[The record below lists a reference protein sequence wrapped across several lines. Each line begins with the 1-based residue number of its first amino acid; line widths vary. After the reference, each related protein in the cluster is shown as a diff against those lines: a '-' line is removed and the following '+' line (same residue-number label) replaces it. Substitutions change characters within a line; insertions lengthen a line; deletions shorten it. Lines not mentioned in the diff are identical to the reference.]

1 MTTGHTYGDKDV
13 RIISKERIYDGFLKF
28 SKVKCCFKLFK
39 GGWSSYVTRELIEKE
54 EAVGVILYDEKND
67 LVGIIEQ
74 FRVGAI
80 KSSFNAWQ
88 FEIVAGMVG
97 RDESLEE
104 VAKREVLEET
114 GICVSELCPIISYLP
129 SAGVSDEKM
138 NLFCGYADLINKS
151 GYFGLESENEDIKL
165 HVWSF
170 DEAMQGLYDGYFN
183 SAASIIALQWL
194 EKYRQEAALC

>member
-54 EAVGVILYDEKND
+54 EAGVILYDEKND

-88 FEIVAGMVG
+88 
-97 RDESLEE
+97 L
-104 VAKREVLEET
+104 
-114 GICVSELCPIISYLP
+114 
-129 SAGVSDEKM
+129 
-138 NLFCGYADLINKS
+138 
-151 GYFGLESENEDIKL
+151 KL
-165 HVWSF
+165 
-170 DEAMQGLYDGYFN
+170 
-183 SAASIIALQWL
+183 LQAWL
-194 EKYRQEAALC
+194 GEMSHWRVCKT

>member
-104 VAKREVLEET
+104 VAKREVLEL
-114 GICVSELCPIISYLP
+114 S
-129 SAGVSDEKM
+129 
-138 NLFCGYADLINKS
+138 LIH
-151 GYFGLESENEDIKL
+151 I
-165 HVWSF
+165 
-170 DEAMQGLYDGYFN
+170 
-183 SAASIIALQWL
+183 
-194 EKYRQEAALC
+194 